1 MRAQVKRNGNVER
14 IALAIAALA
23 AIASELLRAL
33 PGDPLM
39 DFGSFVASARA
50 AREGLSPYGVYP
62 LTLHVVLPGFQSWNP
77 NLNPP
82 VSALLF
88 RAFDLAEP
96 HITFR
101 IWWAVSVLLYG
112 LTVLLLLRRYEE
124 LPKLTIALWAFALA
138 GFWDTL
144 VLGQIYVPLVLAA
157 AGAWLLLE
165 RGERF
170 WSGFLIGLV
179 IAMKPNFL
187 VWPALLFLSGHRR
200 PALVACATAAA
211 ISAVPLLWLGP
222 EVYRQWLELILSD
235 RGRAAF
241 LTNVSVTGLGE
252 RVGAPALGLAASVA
266 LLAGAAAWAFRHRPG
281 ALRASGLALVVSL
294 LASPIAWIHYTLFL
308 LPVFFSRWS
317 SPFARL
323 AGALLI
329 IPVPLVLAHL
339 GRPAWIQAT
348 VGSLYGWAVL
358 LVLAD
363 FLRGRAEAAPDNK
376 GLDPWS
382 GLA

>member
-1 MRAQVKRNGNVER
+1 
-14 IALAIAALA
+14 
-23 AIASELLRAL
+23 
-33 PGDPLM
+33 
-39 DFGSFVASARA
+39 
-50 AREGLSPYGVYP
+50 
-62 LTLHVVLPGFQSWNP
+62 
-77 NLNPP
+77 
-82 VSALLF
+82 
-88 RAFDLAEP
+88 
-96 HITFR
+96 
-101 IWWAVSVLLYG
+101 
-112 LTVLLLLRRYEE
+112 
-124 LPKLTIALWAFALA
+124 
-138 GFWDTL
+138 
-144 VLGQIYVPLVLAA
+144 
-157 AGAWLLLE
+157 
-165 RGERF
+165 
-170 WSGFLIGLV
+170 
-179 IAMKPNFL
+179 
-187 VWPALLFLSGHRR
+187 
-200 PALVACATAAA
+200 
-211 ISAVPLLWLGP
+211 
-222 EVYRQWLELILSD
+222 
-235 RGRAAF
+235 
-241 LTNVSVTGLGE
+241 
-252 RVGAPALGLAASVA
+252 GLAASVA